1 VVKVQE
7 ILNVKAC
14 GEYGYD
20 DISKVNQLP
29 INFTRHFKT
38 EKVICGGEGR
48 ERNGIGYATLKL

>member
-1 VVKVQE
+1 MQE